1 MIVVTLSKVPPSLRG
16 DLTKWYQEIQT
27 GVYVGS
33 VNTRI
38 RDLLWER
45 ILKNIGSGE
54 ATMVYNAA
62 TELGYQFRTT
72 RKDRQVVDYDGI
84 PLMMHLKQQKTPIKH
99 GFSNAA
105 KFHKGKTMSHQRM
118 TKYQKIPDSA
128 LKKPLVALDLETT
141 GLDSTRANIISI
153 GAVKRMPDGQLLRFD
168 QLIRSVDSV
177 PSKITEFTG
186 ITSTQLQE
194 QGIELSEGLD
204 ALSDFIKGTVIVG
217 YNFEFDE
224 RFLTEA
230 LQKVGKDEFT
240 NRTYDLMPIVKT
252 TQEFLDNY
260 RLATVLETYQIENS
274 NPHHALSDAQATLSL
289 AEKLIKNGDFV
300 I

>member
-33 VNTRI
+33 VSARV

-84 PLMMHLKQQKTPIKH
+84 PLMMQLKKPEVPIKH

-105 KFHKGKTMSHQRM
+105 KFHKAKTMSHRRM
-118 TKYQKIPDSA
+118 IKNQISTDYRPSI
-128 LKKPLVALDLETT
+128 PLVALDIETT
-141 GLDSTRANIISI
+141 GLDSTKSEIIEI
-153 GAVKRMPDGQLLRFD
+153 AAVKRTSDGQISQFK
-168 QLIRSVDSV
+168 QLIRGADAI
-177 PSKITEFTG
+177 PEKITELTG
-186 ITSTQLQE
+186 ISKASLQ
-194 QGIELSEGLD
+194 GLGVELSEGLML
-204 ALSDFIKGTVIVG
+204 LSDFIKDVVIVG
-217 YNFEFDE
+217 YNFGFDE
-224 RFLTEA
+224 SFLTAA
-230 LQKVGKDEFT
+230 LHKVGQPEFT
-240 NRTYDLMPIVKT
+240 NPTYDLMPIVKT
-252 TQEFLDNY
+252 TQVFLDNY
-260 RLATVLETYQIENS
+260 RLATVLETYHIENPD
-274 NPHHALSDAQATLSL
+274 PHHALSDAQATLTL
-289 AEKLIKNGDFV
+289 AEKLIKNGDFE